1 MTDRQTDRQTGEL
14 TGYPSID
21 RPWLKYY
28 RIRPEEI
35 AYPNKTLYQFVWD
48 NNKDHPKDIVFDYF
62 GRKINYQTFF
72 DEVEKTA
79 RALLA
84 MGIKAGDIVTIMS
97 MHTPE
102 TIYTMYG
109 LNYIGAAANFVYPT
123 LTEKWLLQTIENT
136 GSKALFILD
145 AVLEKNAGIAKK
157 VTIPIIVLK
166 VEESMP
172 LSVKIG
178 YRLKKKKS
186 DVTGTDQGN
195 IDYQSFLEKG
205 QSKQLTAPASD
216 SAALAVI
223 VYTSGT
229 TGEPKGVSL
238 SSDCINNMAIQDING
253 TVEAMRGETCLLIL
267 PPFIGFGVTQIHIL
281 VSAGIVSIL
290 QIVLEAETII
300 DRLFKDRPYV
310 FLTGP
315 ALVSAFLNHKPG
327 NLSNLKYFIGGGG
340 AITGQQ
346 TAQINELL
354 AKCHST
360 ATYSNGYGMTEA
372 SSLLC
377 ASANEISKPGSV
389 GIPILDTVVKIVD
402 PDTGKELTYGETG
415 ELQFHCPHLMMGYYK
430 NKEATDEIIYTDP
443 DGKKWIRT
451 GDLGTVDEDG
461 FVFITGRMKR
471 IYVTRSKDNM
481 VLKLFPQHME
491 EVLME
496 VEEIAECGVVVSEE
510 KKRIHIGIAFVAP
523 KDWSRFKDG
532 TKQEALRKK
541 LFAHARANLPEHMW
555 PAEIH
560 IIEKMPVTASGKI
573 DYRELERMYQNEKPD
588 TELIV

>member
-1 MTDRQTDRQTGEL
+1 MEMQNTKVNSL

-28 RIRPEEI
+28 KIRPEEI
-35 AYPNKTLYQFVWD
+35 VYPNKTLYQFVWD
-48 NNKDHPKDIVFDYF
+48 NNKDHPKDIVFHYF

-72 DEVEKTA
+72 GEVEKTA

-84 MGIKAGDIVTIMS
+84 MGIQSGDIVTIMS

-102 TIYTMYG
+102 TVYTMYG

-123 LTEKWLLQTIENT
+123 LTEKELLHSIENT

-145 AVLEKNAGIAKK
+145 AVLEKNAGITEK

-166 VEESMP
+166 VEESIP
-172 LSVKIG
+172 LPVKIG
-178 YRLKKKKS
+178 YRMKKKKS
-186 DVTGTDQGN
+186 DATDQGS
-195 IDYQSFLEKG
+195 IDYRSFLEKG
-205 QSKQLTAPASD
+205 RNTLLTAPASD
-216 SAALAVI
+216 SATLAVI

-238 SSDCINNMAIQDING
+238 SSDCINNMAMQDING
-253 TVEAMRGETCLLIL
+253 TVKFIRGKTCLLIL
-267 PPFIGFGVTQIHIL
+267 PPFIGFGVTQLHML
-281 VSAGIVSIL
+281 VSAGIEGIL
-290 QIVLEAETII
+290 HIVLEPKMIIET
-300 DRLFKDRPYV
+300 LFKSKPYV

-315 ALVSAFLNHKPG
+315 ASAPVFLNHKPG

-346 TAQINELL
+346 TTQINELL

-377 ASANEISKPGSV
+377 VSANEISKPGSV

-402 PDTGKELTYGETG
+402 PDTGKELKYGETG

-430 NKEATDEIIYTDP
+430 NEEATDEIIYTDP

-481 VLKLFPQHME
+481 VLKLFPQRME

-496 VEEIAECGVVVSEE
+496 VEEIAECGVVVREE

-523 KDWSRFKDG
+523 KDWSRFKEG
-532 TKQEALRKK
+532 TEREALRKK
-541 LFAHARANLPEHMW
+541 LFAHAQVNLPEHMQ

-560 IIEKMPVTASGKI
+560 IIEKIPATASGKI
-573 DYRELERMYQNEKPD
+573 DYRELERMY
-588 TELIV
+588 L